1 MLLLLLLNESYD
13 ISLYFFFALF
23 LKLPLQLPLL
33 LGLALLQHG
42 VHEALDPDLL
52 FGHLFQLLLQVVA
65 ALIKK

>member
-1 MLLLLLLNESYD
+1 MKAFQEE
-13 ISLYFFFALF
+13 
-23 LKLPLQLPLL
+23 K

-42 VHEALDPDLL
+42 VHEALDADLL